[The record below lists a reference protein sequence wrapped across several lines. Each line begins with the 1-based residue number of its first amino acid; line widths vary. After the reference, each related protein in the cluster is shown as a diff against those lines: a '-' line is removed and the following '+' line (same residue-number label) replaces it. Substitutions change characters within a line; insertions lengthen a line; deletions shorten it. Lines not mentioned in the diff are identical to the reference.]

1 MVSMEE
7 KIVNLEREVLV
18 LQGTVAQLVG
28 SLNVE
33 KIQFMDAVQTEFAK
47 HKLGLAEVVTA
58 AQVKFLE
65 VEERLRASEKEKST
79 TGGKKGFLPDKMMVP
94 EKFSDDITHWR
105 KWKEMVAKYFDEGR
119 EGLKAIMDEV
129 GRSTTPV
136 DVEILEQAARRHP
149 HAIPDLVKW
158 KHLYRALE
166 KLVDGEAAKVIES
179 VQDENGFEAWRQL
192 HVRFEP
198 ELEAQ
203 KNVVLLEL
211 HNIPQAVSIEET
223 KGKLVELR
231 VRITKAENILGVA
244 IQDVQKRTAML
255 QILDPITKQHMAGA
269 SGRSFSEFYTAVM
282 NFANNASSGEAAS
295 SSHAKTAAKKKEEEL
310 KELREQEKGKES
322 FEWGAEGAAY
332 GELNAFGKG
341 KGKGKGKGPCWTC
354 EGPHLQRDCPTAG
367 QDNRLCYGCGGSG
380 HLAAQ
385 CPAKGKGKGKS
396 KGFGTYGSSYGP
408 AAGKGWHHGGKGKGK
423 SSGKGLYSIG
433 EDYYGSQG
441 YYAEHQFPAESF
453 CSSLKTVEPKIV
465 EAKTN
470 LCGGG
475 RGCCWLSN
483 NKFACLEPAGDN
495 DEDEDESS
503 AEEASEAPKPSADW
517 KTVTKKKRA
526 KLQKVTKWKKLV
538 IPSLSRSGS
547 RLTIEKYNS
556 YIKEPED
563 QEERPRRQIEKVKPI
578 RTIEPAGGLNA
589 VVGEWE
595 EIKFSVDSGA
605 TETVTPSSS
614 PSCIPVTEGEAFKRG
629 VGYEVANGVTIP
641 NLGEKRFMAMTEQG
655 TQKAMV
661 AQVCEVNQGLLS
673 VSKAVAAGN
682 RVIFAPDQHGG
693 SFIENMASGE
703 KTWLRAE
710 GGMYTL
716 KMWVKRAAGDGF

>member
-1 MVSMEE
+1 MVSVDE
-7 KIVNLEREVLV
+7 KIVNLEREVLE

-33 KIQFMDAVQTEFAK
+33 KIQFMDAVQKEFAK

-58 AQVKFLE
+58 AQMKFLE

-94 EKFSDDITHWR
+94 EKFSDDITQWR
-105 KWKEMVAKYFDEGR
+105 KWKDTVAKYFDEGR

-129 GRSTTPV
+129 VRSTTPV
-136 DVEILEQAARRHP
+136 DVEMLEQAARRHP

-166 KLVDGEAAKVIES
+166 KLVDGEAARVVES

-211 HNIPQAVSIEET
+211 HNIPQAASIEET

-295 SSHAKTAAKKKEEEL
+295 PSHAKTAAKKKEEEL
-310 KELREQEKGKES
+310 KELREHEKGKES
-322 FEWGAEGAAY
+322 LEWGAEGAAY

-341 KGKGKGKGPCWTC
+341 KGTGKGKGPCWTC

-367 QDNRLCYGCGGSG
+367 QDNRICYGCGGSG
-380 HLAAQ
+380 HLAAR

-396 KGFGTYGSSYGP
+396 ED
-408 AAGKGWHHGGKGKGK
+408 WGK
-423 SSGKGLYSIG
+423 S
-433 EDYYGSQG
+433 
-441 YYAEHQFPAESF
+441 
-453 CSSLKTVEPKIV
+453 
-465 EAKTN
+465 
-470 LCGGG
+470 
-475 RGCCWLSN
+475 
-483 NKFACLEPAGDN
+483 
-495 DEDEDESS
+495 
-503 AEEASEAPKPSADW
+503 
-517 KTVTKKKRA
+517 
-526 KLQKVTKWKKLV
+526 
-538 IPSLSRSGS
+538 
-547 RLTIEKYNS
+547 
-556 YIKEPED
+556 
-563 QEERPRRQIEKVKPI
+563 
-578 RTIEPAGGLNA
+578 
-589 VVGEWE
+589 
-595 EIKFSVDSGA
+595 
-605 TETVTPSSS
+605 
-614 PSCIPVTEGEAFKRG
+614 
-629 VGYEVANGVTIP
+629 NG
-641 NLGEKRFMAMTEQG
+641 
-655 TQKAMV
+655 
-661 AQVCEVNQGLLS
+661 
-673 VSKAVAAGN
+673 
-682 RVIFAPDQHGG
+682 
-693 SFIENMASGE
+693 
-703 KTWLRAE
+703 
-710 GGMYTL
+710 
-716 KMWVKRAAGDGF
+716 